1 VVEAQAVSLPSEEAA
16 AVDAARRFLFDLLN
30 PKVTPRVPKAVRE
43 RARRVVKHYP
53 YSVVYFIERQIGER
67 RAK

>member
-1 VVEAQAVSLPSEEAA
+1 MSLPSEEAA
-16 AVDAARRFLFDLLN
+16 AIESVRRFLFDLLN

-53 YSVVYFIERQIGER
+53 YSVPLFVQRQVAEGTA

>member
-1 VVEAQAVSLPSEEAA
+1 MSLPSEEAA
-16 AVDAARRFLFDLLN
+16 AIESVRRFLFDLLN
-30 PKVTPRVPKAVRE
+30 PKATPRVPKAVRE

-53 YSVVYFIERQIGER
+53 YNVVYFIERQIGER

>member
-1 VVEAQAVSLPSEEAA
+1 MSLPSEEANA
-16 AVDAARRFLFDLLN
+16 IDAARRFLFDLLN
-30 PKVTPRVPKAVRE
+30 PKATPRVPKAVRE

-53 YSVVYFIERQIGER
+53 YSVPYFVERQIGEL

>member
-1 VVEAQAVSLPSEEAA
+1 MSLPSEEAA
-16 AVDAARRFLFDLLN
+16 AIESVRRFLFDLLN
-30 PKVTPRVPKAVRE
+30 PKATPRVPKAVRE

-53 YSVVYFIERQIGER
+53 YSVPYFIERQIGER

>member
-1 VVEAQAVSLPSEEAA
+1 MSLPSEEAA
-16 AVDAARRFLFDLLN
+16 AIESVRRFLFDLLN
-30 PKVTPRVPKAVRE
+30 PKATPRVPKAVRD

-53 YSVVYFIERQIGER
+53 YSVLYFIERQIGER

>member
-1 VVEAQAVSLPSEEAA
+1 MSLPSEEAA

>member
-1 VVEAQAVSLPSEEAA
+1 MSLPSEEAA
-16 AVDAARRFLFDLLN
+16 AIESVRRFLFDLLN

>member
-1 VVEAQAVSLPSEEAA
+1 MSIPSEEAA
-16 AVDAARRFLFDLLN
+16 AIDAARRFLFDLMN
-30 PKVTPRVPKAVRE
+30 PKATPRVPKAVRE